1 MEPPPAGPE
10 GEGTT
15 PLPQFRSSPIAPQ
28 KCFPTTKSKLTAGGS
43 GAEGRD
49 GGDGKKSE
57 GGELHGCDTVTG
69 KEKSGFSQGAR
80 ESSLLLRGR
89 TRCPT
94 CCHSRHSTVGLNR
107 SHGGATARNLE
118 GRPARLWFLEEGFFN
133 GKFNTSLRIFL
144 FWRFPCARWL
154 DRRGRLGEIT
164 CSRLPLPRIF
174 DVEELAER

>member
-28 KCFPTTKSKLTAGGS
+28 SASPNTKSKLTAGGS

-69 KEKSGFSQGAR
+69 KEKSGFSQGGHVKVPCFFADAR
-80 ESSLLLRGR
+80 GAPRVATHV
-89 TRCPT
+89 TR
-94 CCHSRHSTVGLNR
+94 
-107 SHGGATARNLE
+107 
-118 GRPARLWFLEEGFFN
+118 RL
-133 GKFNTSLRIFL
+133 
-144 FWRFPCARWL
+144 
-154 DRRGRLGEIT
+154 
-164 CSRLPLPRIF
+164 
-174 DVEELAER
+174 V